1 MSLVSESPILAGS
14 SRSKFTLLINKNVR
28 EMKKSIFVM
37 GLAMMGLL
45 SMTSCSSS
53 DSKNGDTPQPTPQPG
68 QEVSIEDSEYDAII
82 NQYVDNVV
90 LPTYS
95 DLKTK
100 NSALYQAV
108 VDFGDNP
115 SNANFKA
122 ICDAWLAAREPWE
135 SSEAFLFGPVADYGL
150 DPNMDSWPLDQEAI
164 VKLLESQQWNE
175 MEWTGDYDED
185 DEAIAAAQN
194 VRGFHT
200 LEFLAFRDGQA
211 RTLTDQAVDGEAANA
226 VYNAGNATAWAQYM
240 RNTAQLLVDDVTTLV
255 DAWNNGYADKFKK
268 HDGGDFTSGLSCIEQ
283 LIDGCIDIAGEVG
296 QAKIGDPYDLYV
308 SGKTNE
314 ALYAVESWYSWHS
327 RDDYTNNIYSI
338 RNAYYGS
345 RDGKI
350 NANSLSK
357 LVAKYDAQLDADV
370 KEAIEDAAEAIQ
382 AIPQPFRNNINSKE
396 AKAAMEACAE
406 LSDILENELK
416 PFLIN
421 HTK

>member
-1 MSLVSESPILAGS
+1 
-14 SRSKFTLLINKNVR
+14 
-28 EMKKSIFVM
+28 MKKGIFVM
-37 GLAMMGLL
+37 GLAMMGLF

-53 DSKNGDTPQPTPQPG
+53 SDDSKKGDTPQPE
-68 QEVSIEDSEYDAII
+68 EVTILDSEYDAIV

-95 DLKTK
+95 DLKAK

-164 VKLLESQQWNE
+164 VKLLESQQWND

-211 RTLTDQAVDGEAANA
+211 RTLTDEAVDGEAANA
-226 VYNAGNATAWAQYM
+226 VYNAGNANAWAQYM

-255 DAWNNGYADKFKK
+255 DAWNNGYAEKFKK

-345 RDGKI
+345 RDGSI

-370 KEAIEDAAEAIQ
+370 KEAIKDAADAIQ

-396 AKAAMEACAE
+396 AAAAMEACAD

>member
-1 MSLVSESPILAGS
+1 
-14 SRSKFTLLINKNVR
+14 
-28 EMKKSIFVM
+28 MKKNLFLLS
-37 GLAMMGLL
+37 LAMMGL
-45 SMTSCSSS
+45 TSFTACSSNDDDNKKKDETS
-53 DSKNGDTPQPTPQPG
+53 EITIQ
-68 QEVSIEDSEYDAII
+68 DSEYDAII

-90 LPTYS
+90 LPTYN

-108 VDFGDNP
+108 VAFGDAP
-115 SNANFKA
+115 SNANFQA
-122 ICDAWLAAREPWE
+122 ICDAWLVAREPWE

-164 VKLLESQQWNE
+164 VNMLTSQQWND
-175 MEWTGDYDED
+175 MKWTGDYNED

-200 LEFLAFRDGQA
+200 LEFLAFRDGKA
-211 RTLTDQAVDGEAANA
+211 RTLNDAATDGEAANA
-226 VYNAGNATAWAQYM
+226 VYNESNATAWAQYM
-240 RNTAQLLVDDVTTLV
+240 RNTAQLLVDDVTLLC
-255 DAWNNGYADKFKK
+255 DAWNNGYATTFKN
-268 HDGGDFTSGLSCIEQ
+268 HNGGDFTSGLSCIEQ

-296 QAKIGDPYDLYV
+296 DAKIGDPYDLYV

-345 RDGKI
+345 LDGSI
-350 NANSLSK
+350 NTNSLSK
-357 LVAKYDAQLDADV
+357 LVAKYNPALDTDV
-370 KEAIEDAAEAIQ
+370 KNAIDAAAKAIQ

-396 AKAAMEACAE
+396 AAAAMDACAE

-416 PFLIN
+416 PFLQN

>member
-1 MSLVSESPILAGS
+1 
-14 SRSKFTLLINKNVR
+14 
-28 EMKKSIFVM
+28 MKKSIFVM
-37 GLAMMGLL
+37 GLTMMGL
-45 SMTSCSSS
+45 MGFTACSSS
-53 DSKNGDTPQPTPQPG
+53 DDKKSDDPQPPT
-68 QEVSIEDSEYDAII
+68 EVTIQDSEYDAIV

-95 DLKTK
+95 DLKAK

-108 VDFGDNP
+108 VDFGDAP

-135 SSEAFLFGPVADYGL
+135 SSEAFLFGPVADLGL

-164 VKLLESQQWNE
+164 VKMLESQQWNE
-175 MEWTGDYDED
+175 MERTGDYDED
-185 DEAIAAAQN
+185 DDAIAAAQN

-211 RTLTDQAVDGEAANA
+211 RTLTDQATDGEAANA

-240 RNTAQLLVDDVTTLV
+240 RNTAQLLVDDVTTLC
-255 DAWNNGYADKFKK
+255 DAWNNGYAAKFKS
-268 HDGGDFTSGLSCIEQ
+268 HNGGDFTSGLSCIEQ
-283 LIDGCIDIAGEVG
+283 LIDGC
-296 QAKIGDPYDLYV
+296 DPYDLYV
-308 SGKTNE
+308 SGKTTE

-345 RDGKI
+345 RDGI
-350 NANSLSK
+350 VNNNSLSK
-357 LVAKYDAQLDADV
+357 LVAKYNPELDADV
-370 KEAIEDAAEAIQ
+370 KAAIEDAADAIQ
-382 AIPQPFRNNINSKE
+382 AIPQPFRSNINSKE
-396 AKAAMEACAE
+396 AQAAMEACAE
-406 LSDILENELK
+406 LSDILEKELK

>member
-1 MSLVSESPILAGS
+1 
-14 SRSKFTLLINKNVR
+14 
-28 EMKKSIFVM
+28 MKKSIFAM

-53 DSKNGDTPQPTPQPG
+53 DSKNGDTPQPTPQPD
-68 QEVSIEDSEYDAII
+68 QEVTIQDSEYDAII

-135 SSEAFLFGPVADYGL
+135 SSEAFLFGPVADLGL

-164 VKLLESQQWNE
+164 VKMLESQQWNE

-185 DEAIAAAQN
+185 DDAIAAAQN

-200 LEFLAFRDGQA
+200 LEFLTFRDGQA

-226 VYNAGNATAWAQYM
+226 VYNASNANAWAQYM

-296 QAKIGDPYDLYV
+296 QAKIGDPYDLYQ

-370 KEAIEDAAEAIQ
+370 KEAIEEAADAIQ

-396 AKAAMEACAE
+396 AKAAMDACAE

>member
-1 MSLVSESPILAGS
+1 
-14 SRSKFTLLINKNVR
+14 
-28 EMKKSIFVM
+28 MKKSIFVM
-37 GLAMMGLL
+37 GLTMMGL
-45 SMTSCSSS
+45 MAFTACSSS
-53 DSKNGDTPQPTPQPG
+53 DDKKSDDPQPT
-68 QEVSIEDSEYDAII
+68 EVTIQDSEYDAII

-95 DLKTK
+95 DLKAK
-100 NSALYQAV
+100 NSTLYQAV
-108 VDFGDNP
+108 VDFGDAP
-115 SNANFKA
+115 SNANFQA
-122 ICDAWLAAREPWE
+122 ICDAWLVAREPWE
-135 SSEAFLFGPVADYGL
+135 SSEAFLFGPVADLGL

-164 VKLLESQQWNE
+164 VKMLESQQWNE

-200 LEFLAFRDGQA
+200 LEFLAFRDGKA
-211 RTLTDQAVDGEAANA
+211 RTLTDQATDGEAANA
-226 VYNAGNATAWAQYM
+226 VYNSGNANAWAQYM
-240 RNTAQLLVDDVTTLV
+240 RNTAQLLVDDVTTLC
-255 DAWNNGYADKFKK
+255 DAWNNGYADKFKS
-268 HDGGDFTSGLSCIEQ
+268 HNGGDFTSGLSCIEQ

-308 SGKTNE
+308 SGKTTE

-345 RDGKI
+345 RDGSVNK
-350 NANSLSK
+350 NSLSK
-357 LVAKYDAQLDADV
+357 LVAKYNPELDADV
-370 KEAIEDAAEAIQ
+370 KAAIEDAADAIQ

-396 AKAAMEACAE
+396 AQSAMEACAE

>member
-1 MSLVSESPILAGS
+1 
-14 SRSKFTLLINKNVR
+14 
-28 EMKKSIFVM
+28 MK
-37 GLAMMGLL
+37 A
-45 SMTSCSSS
+45 
-53 DSKNGDTPQPTPQPG
+53 
-68 QEVSIEDSEYDAII
+68 
-82 NQYVDNVV
+82 
-90 LPTYS
+90 
-95 DLKTK
+95 K

-108 VDFGDNP
+108 VAFGDAP
-115 SNANFKA
+115 SDANFKA
-122 ICDAWLAAREPWE
+122 ICDAWLTAREPWE

-164 VKLLESQQWNE
+164 VKLLESQQWND
-175 MEWTGDYDED
+175 MKWTGDYDED

-211 RTLTDQAVDGEAANA
+211 RTLNDKAADGEAANA

-240 RNTAQLLVDDVTTLV
+240 RNTAQLLVDDVTTLC
-255 DAWNNGYADKFKK
+255 DAWNNGYAEKFKS
-268 HDGGDFTSGLSCIEQ
+268 HNGGDFTSGLSCVEQ

-345 RDGKI
+345 LDGSI
-350 NANSLSK
+350 NDNSLSK
-357 LVAKYDAQLDADV
+357 LVAKYNPELDADV
-370 KEAIEDAAEAIQ
+370 KAAIDAAAKAIQ

-396 AKAAMEACAE
+396 AAEAMEACAE
-406 LSDILENELK
+406 LGDILENELK
-416 PFLIN
+416 PFLAN
-421 HTK
+421 NTK

>member
-1 MSLVSESPILAGS
+1 
-14 SRSKFTLLINKNVR
+14 
-28 EMKKSIFVM
+28 MKKSIFAM

-53 DSKNGDTPQPTPQPG
+53 DSKNGDTPQPTPQPE
-68 QEVSIEDSEYDAII
+68 QEVTIQDSEYDAII

-95 DLKTK
+95 DLKAK

-122 ICDAWLAAREPWE
+122 ICDAWLTAREPWE
-135 SSEAFLFGPVADYGL
+135 SSEAFLFGPVADLGL

-164 VKLLESQQWNE
+164 VKMLESQQWNE

-185 DEAIAAAQN
+185 DDAIAAAQN

-226 VYNAGNATAWAQYM
+226 VYNASNANAWAQYM

-296 QAKIGDPYDLYV
+296 QAKIGDPYDLYQ

-370 KEAIEDAAEAIQ
+370 KEAIEEAADAIQ

-396 AKAAMEACAE
+396 AKAAMDACAE
-406 LSDILENELK
+406 LSDILDNELK

>member
-1 MSLVSESPILAGS
+1 
-14 SRSKFTLLINKNVR
+14 
-28 EMKKSIFVM
+28 MKKSFFAM

-53 DSKNGDTPQPTPQPG
+53 DSKNGDTPQPTPQPD
-68 QEVSIEDSEYDAII
+68 QEVTIQDSEYDAII

-135 SSEAFLFGPVADYGL
+135 SSEAFLFGPVADLGL

-164 VKLLESQQWNE
+164 VKMLESQQWNE

-185 DEAIAAAQN
+185 DDAIAAAQN

-200 LEFLAFRDGQA
+200 LEFLTFRDGQA

-226 VYNAGNATAWAQYM
+226 VYNASNANAWAQYM

-370 KEAIEDAAEAIQ
+370 KEAIEDAADAIQ

>member
-1 MSLVSESPILAGS
+1 M
-14 SRSKFTLLINKNVR
+14 
-28 EMKKSIFVM
+28 M
-37 GLAMMGLL
+37 GLAMMGLC
-45 SMTSCSSS
+45 TFTACSSS
-53 DSKNGDTPQPTPQPG
+53 SDDDKKPET
-68 QEVSIEDSEYDAII
+68 QEVTIQDSEYDAII

-90 LPTYS
+90 MPTYR

-100 NSALYQAV
+100 NCALYNAV
-108 VDFGDNP
+108 VAFGNNP
-115 SNANFKA
+115 SNAGFQT

-135 SSEAFLFGPVADYGL
+135 SSEAFLFGPVADFGL

-164 VKLLESQQWNE
+164 VNTLKSQQWNSMTWE
-175 MEWTGDYDED
+175 GDYDED

-200 LEFLAFRDGQA
+200 LEFLAFRDGKA
-211 RTLTDQAVDGEAANA
+211 RTLTDNAADY
-226 VYNAGNATAWAQYM
+226 VYYESNATAWAQYM
-240 RNTAQLLVDDVTTLV
+240 RNTAQLLVDDVTLLC
-255 DAWNNGYADKFKK
+255 DEWEDSYADKFKK
-268 HDGGDFTSGLSCIEQ
+268 HNGGDFTSGISCIEQ

-296 QAKIGDPYDLYV
+296 GAKIGEPYDLYV
-308 SGKTNE
+308 SGKTTE

-345 RDGKI
+345 RDGSVNK
-350 NANSLSK
+350 NSLSK
-357 LVAKYDAQLDADV
+357 LVEKYNAELDADV
-370 KEAIEDAAEAIQ
+370 KKAITNAANAIQ

-396 AKAAMEACAE
+396 AQAAMEACAD
-406 LSDILENELK
+406 LSDILEQELK

>member
-1 MSLVSESPILAGS
+1 
-14 SRSKFTLLINKNVR
+14 
-28 EMKKSIFVM
+28 MKKNLFLLS
-37 GLAMMGLL
+37 LAMMGL
-45 SMTSCSSS
+45 TTFTACSSS
-53 DSKNGDTPQPTPQPG
+53 DDDNKKEDETSEITIQ
-68 QEVSIEDSEYDAII
+68 DSEYDAII
-82 NQYVDNVV
+82 NQYVDKVV
-90 LPTYS
+90 LPTYN

-108 VDFGDNP
+108 VAFGDAP
-115 SNANFKA
+115 SNANFQA

-164 VKLLESQQWNE
+164 VNMLTSQQWND
-175 MEWTGDYDED
+175 MKWTGDYNED

-200 LEFLAFRDGQA
+200 LEFLAFRDGKA
-211 RTLTDQAVDGEAANA
+211 RTLNDAATDGEAANA
-226 VYNAGNATAWAQYM
+226 VYNESNATAWAQYM
-240 RNTAQLLVDDVTTLV
+240 RNTAQLLVDDVTLLC
-255 DAWNNGYADKFKK
+255 DAWNNGYATTFKN
-268 HDGGDFTSGLSCIEQ
+268 HNGGDFTSGLSCIEQ

-296 QAKIGDPYDLYV
+296 DAKIGDPYDLYV

-345 RDGKI
+345 LDGSI
-350 NANSLSK
+350 NTNSLSK
-357 LVAKYDAQLDADV
+357 LVAKYNPTLDTDV
-370 KEAIEDAAEAIQ
+370 KNAIDAAAKAIQ

-396 AKAAMEACAE
+396 AAAAMDACAE

-416 PFLIN
+416 PFLQN

>member
-1 MSLVSESPILAGS
+1 
-14 SRSKFTLLINKNVR
+14 
-28 EMKKSIFVM
+28 MKKSIFAM

-53 DSKNGDTPQPTPQPG
+53 DSKNGDTPQPTPQPE
-68 QEVSIEDSEYDAII
+68 QEVTIQDSEYDAII

-122 ICDAWLAAREPWE
+122 ICDAWLTAREPWE
-135 SSEAFLFGPVADYGL
+135 SSEAFLFGPVADLGL

-164 VKLLESQQWNE
+164 VKMLESQQWNE

-185 DEAIAAAQN
+185 DDAIAAAQN

-226 VYNAGNATAWAQYM
+226 VYNASNANAWAQYM
-240 RNTAQLLVDDVTTLV
+240 RNTAQLSVDDVTTLV
-255 DAWNNGYADKFKK
+255 DAWNNGYAYKFKK

-296 QAKIGDPYDLYV
+296 QAKIGDPYDLYQ

-370 KEAIEDAAEAIQ
+370 KEAIEEAADAIQ

-396 AKAAMEACAE
+396 AKAAMDACAE